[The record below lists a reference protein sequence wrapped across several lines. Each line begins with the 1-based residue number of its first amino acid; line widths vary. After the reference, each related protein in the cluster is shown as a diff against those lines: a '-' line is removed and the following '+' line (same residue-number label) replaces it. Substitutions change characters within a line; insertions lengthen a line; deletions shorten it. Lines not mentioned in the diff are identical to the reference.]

1 MSTFPSVTPTSRRYS
16 PGNYPQKTYR
26 SLSGIA
32 IRRTY
37 GNAPYGASLDLE
49 YKNISDV
56 TVNTLLDHYHSQT
69 AINKRFQLS
78 TAVTAGMGTDLRDE
92 VRSLTADRGNLR
104 WEYAQAPQI
113 ESVHP
118 GLSVVRIT
126 LTGEI
131 RDPNTDDS

>member
-1 MSTFPSVTPTSRRYS
+1 MSAFPSVTPTSRRYS
-16 PGNYPQKTYR
+16 PGIYPQKTYR

-49 YKNISDV
+49 FKNIPDS

-69 AINKRFQLS
+69 AINQRFRLS
-78 TAVTAGMGTDLRDE
+78 SNVTAGMSTDVRDE
-92 VRSLTADRGNLR
+92 VTSLTANRGNLR
-104 WEYAQAPQI
+104 WEYAQAPQV

-126 LTGEI
+126 LAGEI
-131 RDPNTDDS
+131 RDPNTDNS